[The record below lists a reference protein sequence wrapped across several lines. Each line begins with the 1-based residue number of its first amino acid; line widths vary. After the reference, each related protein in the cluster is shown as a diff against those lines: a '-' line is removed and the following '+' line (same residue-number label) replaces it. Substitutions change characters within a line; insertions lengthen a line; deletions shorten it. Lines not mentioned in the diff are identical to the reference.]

1 MKSYIY
7 IDLERDVSSKLEN
20 IMMSLI
26 QDVKQKLKKEHVMF
40 ILSSISY
47 ALKLAWIQQLW
58 HQNVQNHMLKCCNI
72 SEELNEKSVVEKEKK
87 REWKNKDHIWE
98 NNIIIVKYDES
109 SETAKRINVKIDQVS
124 YHYHCKN
131 LKFNL

>member
-47 ALKLAWIQQLW
+47 ALKLA
-58 HQNVQNHMLKCCNI
+58 
-72 SEELNEKSVVEKEKK
+72 
-87 REWKNKDHIWE
+87 
-98 NNIIIVKYDES
+98 
-109 SETAKRINVKIDQVS
+109 
-124 YHYHCKN
+124 
-131 LKFNL
+131 